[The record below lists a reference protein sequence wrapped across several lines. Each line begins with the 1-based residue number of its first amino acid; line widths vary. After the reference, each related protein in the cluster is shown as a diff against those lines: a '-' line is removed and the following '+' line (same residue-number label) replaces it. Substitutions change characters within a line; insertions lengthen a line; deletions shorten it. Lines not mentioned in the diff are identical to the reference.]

1 MQIDTEEF
9 DCFHINS
16 WGRNE
21 QELLL
26 ADVSGES
33 WFDDEKS
40 LRKRNIFD
48 VLGTSDEWQGK
59 VVLER
64 VVGLHKQEIV
74 RILHPRI
81 CAAAQKYALAL
92 TFCVCF
98 MTRNVLSSL

>member
-9 DCFHINS
+9 DCFQIDS

-48 VLGTSDEWQGK
+48 VLGTSDEWIIIMAGQGCSGACRW
-59 VVLER
+59 V
-64 VVGLHKQEIV
+64 
-74 RILHPRI
+74 
-81 CAAAQKYALAL
+81 AQ
-92 TFCVCF
+92 
-98 MTRNVLSSL
+98 TRNRTDSTLANKFDLA